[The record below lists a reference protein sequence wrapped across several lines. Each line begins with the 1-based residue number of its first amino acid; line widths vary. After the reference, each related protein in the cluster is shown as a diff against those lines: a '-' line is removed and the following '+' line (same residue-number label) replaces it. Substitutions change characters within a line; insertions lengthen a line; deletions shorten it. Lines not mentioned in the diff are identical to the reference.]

1 MGMSIMNR
9 RRFLK
14 PAEEAGVVLNLLS
27 PVCMENAMLN
37 RPLRKTVS
45 MLFLASVFMAAPLHA
60 EADPGGPVKAAE
72 ETSRKANNL
81 GFAVGYLS
89 GYGFSYRHWF
99 PSKNGYQLT
108 FLPMAFFS
116 DESAF
121 FNTSLGVLGLRSF
134 YQTGRSNFFGYYGG
148 HYNFNYI
155 RTREVND
162 SFTPVKRYSNKQ
174 QGHSLLAGA
183 GMGFEVHFWI
193 LNYSLMLGYAA
204 NLRTERVDDPF
215 LHVKTQTPY
224 PYAGQWKD
232 SFILQPS
239 IESALFYAF

>member
-116 DESAF
+116 DRRTPDLQFDHVGAGIADDDRQF
-121 FNTSLGVLGLRSF
+121 DRAAD
-134 YQTGRSNFFGYYGG
+134 G
-148 HYNFNYI
+148 HVAVSYTHLTLPTN
-155 RTREVND
+155 REV
-162 SFTPVKRYSNKQ
+162 
-174 QGHSLLAGA
+174 
-183 GMGFEVHFWI
+183 
-193 LNYSLMLGYAA
+193 
-204 NLRTERVDDPF
+204 
-215 LHVKTQTPY
+215 
-224 PYAGQWKD
+224 
-232 SFILQPS
+232 
-239 IESALFYAF
+239 